1 MLYFDTSF
9 LAPLILPESTSARIT
24 KFVRRLSAVELAVS
38 HWTKIEFSSLIARK
52 VRTGELSAEE
62 AARAGARF
70 EIMAGDSFAVFLP
83 DADDFGLAK
92 RYLGKFETGLRA
104 GDALHLAIGI
114 VLVAILLALSR
125 PGRRGAAVRAVAPFW
140 HFASL
145 VWIAILAILYVWFS

>member
-62 AARAGARF
+62 AARADARF

-104 GDALHLAIGI
+104 GDALHLAIGANRHAG
-114 VLVAILLALSR
+114 AIYSLDKNLLMAGKILDL
-125 PGRRGAAVRAVAPFW
+125 PVRMGIRAE
-140 HFASL
+140 
-145 VWIAILAILYVWFS
+145 